1 MSGYVYAGFPSSVG
15 SHYWWFFPRDTFKW
29 LRFALQDNKL
39 PTATMPATT
48 EPEPVLSSPATESPV
63 NQLLPKEWGLYV
75 AAPYAVMNEWAYNEY
90 NQGKDD
96 GGLSAAW
103 GVNDRWD
110 LIYQLF
116 WLLTQG
122 HTNDFYQLRDQI
134 LNGKRRRYSIIKKR
148 YFII

>member
-15 SHYWWFFPRDTFKW
+15 VIIGVFFLVVLFKW
-29 LRFALQDNKL
+29 LRNFAVQDNKL
-39 PTATMPATT
+39 STSAMPATT

-96 GGLSAAW
+96 GGAISGLGS
-103 GVNDRWD
+103 
-110 LIYQLF
+110 
-116 WLLTQG
+116 
-122 HTNDFYQLRDQI
+122 
-134 LNGKRRRYSIIKKR
+134 
-148 YFII
+148 

>member
-15 SHYWWFFPRDTFKW
+15 VIIGGFFLVILFKW

-75 AAPYAVMNEWAYNEY
+75 AALM
-90 NQGKDD
+90 
-96 GGLSAAW
+96 
-103 GVNDRWD
+103 R
-110 LIYQLF
+110 
-116 WLLTQG
+116 
-122 HTNDFYQLRDQI
+122 
-134 LNGKRRRYSIIKKR
+134 
-148 YFII
+148 